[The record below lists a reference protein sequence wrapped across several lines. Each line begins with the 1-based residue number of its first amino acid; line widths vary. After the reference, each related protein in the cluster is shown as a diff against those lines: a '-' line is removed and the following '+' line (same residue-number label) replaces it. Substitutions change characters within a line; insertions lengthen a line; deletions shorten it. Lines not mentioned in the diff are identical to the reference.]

1 MSHCLSLSRR
11 DVERLSRLVYV
22 WALRNFFLNSSRKK
36 NLSKNKPRIKW
47 ASERRDENFEVRLD
61 LLEKF
66 FLLEKFPRGPSP
78 DKPLAETDDEL
89 ALIWPEIIASLYKHF
104 FYKHLGTHYGLIER
118 LI

>member
-1 MSHCLSLSRR
+1 MGI
-11 DVERLSRLVYV
+11 
-22 WALRNFFLNSSRKK
+22 WAAWRKFRGQTRPPWK
-36 NLSKNKPRIKW
+36 N
-47 ASERRDENFEVRLD
+47 
-61 LLEKF
+61 

>member
-1 MSHCLSLSRR
+1 MPESQPPWCWEAFALGL
-11 DVERLSRLVYV
+11 RLGSQK
-22 WALRNFFLNSSRKK
+22 FFLKIQVEKKISR
-36 NLSKNKPRIKW
+36 KNKPRIKW